1 MSATTGV
8 DACPEAGA
16 GWAALGILRDQ
27 GWIGA
32 DERTLVF
39 NTGTGLKY
47 R

>member
-1 MSATTGV
+1 MSAATGV

-16 GWAALGILRDQ
+16 AWTAFTMLRDQ

-32 DERTLVF
+32 TERVLVY
-39 NTGTGLKY
+39 NTGTGIKY